1 MNRIFFEAK
10 KKQTSECCFLETI
23 MRREFPDKS
32 YDIICMDG
40 VDNLFNQGILTLIR
54 TYMDAGDRLIVI
66 LDADTEDKNLGYEAR
81 KQNTLDKM
89 KKNGIEFSL
98 FLYPNNSADGDF
110 EVLLE
115 SLARKELHRQWWD
128 CFTDYEV
135 CISGVRDEKGD
146 MKYAIPN
153 RKAKL
158 HTYISSQKLNNASRR
173 KLGSGQWLFN
183 DQNYWDLSRPEL
195 QPLVN
200 FLKNNLV

>member
-1 MNRIFFEAK
+1 
-10 KKQTSECCFLETI
+10 
-23 MRREFPDKS
+23 
-32 YDIICMDG
+32 
-40 VDNLFNQGILTLIR
+40 
-54 TYMDAGDRLIVI
+54 
-66 LDADTEDKNLGYEAR
+66 
-81 KQNTLDKM
+81 
-89 KKNGIEFSL
+89 
-98 FLYPNNSADGDF
+98 
-110 EVLLE
+110 
-115 SLARKELHRQWWD
+115 
-128 CFTDYEV
+128 
-135 CISGVRDEKGD
+135 